1 MLTYTASKESHRIE
15 LKRELTDDLDIV
27 ESLGSGIPRVLRAY
41 GEDCFAFTE
50 NFIRITFPASVQ
62 VDYASGT
69 ESGQKNIE
77 WPESV
82 EKIIRAM
89 KENPKI
95 TVKELTSLVGL
106 SRRGVEKN
114 IKILQEKGLLC
125 RVGPDK
131 GGHWEVI
138 EE

>member
-1 MLTYTASKESHRIE
+1 MASTK
-15 LKRELTDDLDIV
+15 
-27 ESLGSGIPRVLRAY
+27 
-41 GEDCFAFTE
+41 
-50 NFIRITFPASVQ
+50 SVQ

-77 WPESV
+77 WSERVEKSV

>member
-1 MLTYTASKESHRIE
+1 M
-15 LKRELTDDLDIV
+15 
-27 ESLGSGIPRVLRAY
+27 
-41 GEDCFAFTE
+41 
-50 NFIRITFPASVQ
+50 Q
-62 VDYASGT
+62 VIQKVD
-69 ESGQKNIE
+69 QKNIE
-77 WPESV
+77 WPESVEKSV

>member
-1 MLTYTASKESHRIE
+1 MEKS
-15 LKRELTDDLDIV
+15 V
-27 ESLGSGIPRVLRAY
+27 E
-41 GEDCFAFTE
+41 
-50 NFIRITFPASVQ
+50 
-62 VDYASGT
+62 
-69 ESGQKNIE
+69 K
-77 WPESV
+77 SV